1 MRMRQKKNKKTPKC
15 TSCGVV
21 CFQLAWPRLQS
32 CILASV
38 DENKLAILNQSA
50 AFMLFPNHPR
60 IRVPKKSTS
69 CHEEIDNDAAAAAA
83 GSVLCIILC
92 KSH

>member
-1 MRMRQKKNKKTPKC
+1 MRMRQKNKKKKPQC

-38 DENKLAILNQSA
+38 DEKKLAILNQSA
-50 AFMLFPNHPR
+50 AFMVLVNHPR

-69 CHEEIDNDAAAAAA
+69 CHEEIDNDDAASA